1 MELISYLRETDFCSM
16 LTIAVEFD
24 LETVQ
29 TKEFLLDSLRI
40 DLSPKAILNKVYL
53 PSLILNGFW
62 FGNCD

>member
-16 LTIAVEFD
+16 HTTAVEFD

-40 DLSPKAILNKVYL
+40 YLSPEAILNKVYL
-53 PSLILNGFW
+53 PSLILNGF
-62 FGNCD
+62 